1 MDACAPVRIA
11 ISLCLLHS
19 NASDFEH
26 EWVGF
31 NASVATGGQSLGPRG
46 MRVGDQ
52 TRPGEQRVSALA
64 HLRVLITGAGRGLGR
79 ACAEA
84 VVDAGGEVIAV
95 ARSVGDLADLA
106 ESRPGRIET
115 WTMDVSDPAFHARV
129 AALPRLD
136 GLVNNAGFNRPQ
148 PFTEVDVETLDGM
161 LALNVRA
168 AFLTAQAAAKVM
180 VAQRSGVIVNMTSQM
195 GHVGSPGRTVYC
207 VTKHALEGLTKAAA
221 VELAPHGVRVVSLAP
236 TFIETPMT
244 APMLADE
251 TFSRFVLD
259 RIPLGR
265 VGTAA
270 EVAAACVFLLSPAAS
285 MVTGSSLL
293 ADGGWT
299 AQ

>member
-1 MDACAPVRIA
+1 MSSLTGLRI
-11 ISLCLLHS
+11 
-19 NASDFEH
+19 
-26 EWVGF
+26 
-31 NASVATGGQSLGPRG
+31 
-46 MRVGDQ
+46 
-52 TRPGEQRVSALA
+52 
-64 HLRVLITGAGRGLGR
+64 LITGAGRGLGR

-95 ARSVGDLADLA
+95 ARSSADLVDLAD
-106 ESRPGRIET
+106 SREGRIEP
-115 WTMDVSDPAFHARV
+115 WVMDVADPAFHARV
-129 AALPRLD
+129 AALHRLD

-148 PFTEVDVETLDGM
+148 PFTEVDIETLDAM

-180 VAQRSGVIVNMTSQM
+180 VAQGSGVIVNMTSQM

-207 VTKHALEGLTKAAA
+207 LTKHALEGLTKAAA
-221 VELAPHGVRVVSLAP
+221 VELAPHGIRVVSLAP

-244 APMLADE
+244 APMLADAA
-251 TFSRFVLD
+251 FGKFVLD

-270 EVAAACVFLLSPAAS
+270 EVAAACIFLLSPAAS
-285 MVTGSSLL
+285 LITGSSLL

>member
-1 MDACAPVRIA
+1 MTD
-11 ISLCLLHS
+11 L
-19 NASDFEH
+19 
-26 EWVGF
+26 
-31 NASVATGGQSLGPRG
+31 TG
-46 MRVGDQ
+46 
-52 TRPGEQRVSALA
+52 
-64 HLRVLITGAGRGLGR
+64 HRVLITGAGRGLGR

-95 ARSVGDLADLA
+95 ARSGPDLA
-106 ESRPGRIET
+106 ELADSRPGRIEP
-115 WTMDVSDPAFHARV
+115 WAMDVADRDFHARV
-129 AALPRLD
+129 AVLSRLD

-148 PFTEVDVETLDGM
+148 PFTEVDVETLDAM

-207 VTKHALEGLTKAAA
+207 LTKHALEGLTKAAA
-221 VELAPHGVRVVSLAP
+221 VELGPHGVRVVSLAP

-251 TFSRFVLD
+251 TFGRFVLD

-270 EVAAACVFLLSPAAS
+270 EVAAACVFLLSPSAS
-285 MVTGSSLL
+285 LITGSSLL
-293 ADGGWT
+293 VDGGWT

>member
-1 MDACAPVRIA
+1 MFVAFECKR
-11 ISLCLLHS
+11 SHSEGLC
-19 NASDFEH
+19 
-26 EWVGF
+26 
-31 NASVATGGQSLGPRG
+31 GGQDAFVPAVCQGLEPRG
-46 MRVGDQ
+46 VRLGA
-52 TRPGEQRVSALA
+52 RRHASEQGVSNLA

-95 ARSVGDLADLA
+95 ARSVADLSDLA
-106 ESRPGRIET
+106 ESRRGRIEA
-115 WTMDVSDPAFHARV
+115 WAMDVSDPAFHARV

-180 VAQRSGVIVNMTSQM
+180 VAQGSGVIVNMTSQM

-207 VTKHALEGLTKAAA
+207 LTKHALEGLTKAAA

-251 TFSRFVLD
+251 TFGRFVLD

-285 MVTGSSLL
+285 LVTGSSLL
-293 ADGGWT
+293 VDGGWT
-299 AQ
+299 SQ

>member
-1 MDACAPVRIA
+1 M
-11 ISLCLLHS
+11 
-19 NASDFEH
+19 SDL
-26 EWVGF
+26 
-31 NASVATGGQSLGPRG
+31 TG
-46 MRVGDQ
+46 
-52 TRPGEQRVSALA
+52 
-64 HLRVLITGAGRGLGR
+64 LRVLITGAGRGLGR

-84 VVDAGGEVIAV
+84 VVDAGGDVIAV
-95 ARSVGDLADLA
+95 ARSAADLDDLAA
-106 ESRPGRIET
+106 ARPGQIEP
-115 WTMDVSDPAFHARV
+115 WVMDVADSAFHARV

-136 GLVNNAGFNRPQ
+136 GFVNNAGFNRPQ
-148 PFTEVDVETLDGM
+148 PFTQVDVETLDGM

-180 VAQRSGVIVNMTSQM
+180 VAQGSGVIVNMTSQM

-207 VTKHALEGLTKAAA
+207 LTKHALEGLTKAAA

-251 TFSRFVLD
+251 AFGRFVLD

-270 EVAAACVFLLSPAAS
+270 EVAGACVFLLSPAAS
-285 MVTGSSLL
+285 LVTGSSLL
-293 ADGGWT
+293 VDGGWT

>member
-1 MDACAPVRIA
+1 
-11 ISLCLLHS
+11 
-19 NASDFEH
+19 
-26 EWVGF
+26 
-31 NASVATGGQSLGPRG
+31 
-46 MRVGDQ
+46 
-52 TRPGEQRVSALA
+52 
-64 HLRVLITGAGRGLGR
+64 LGR

-84 VVDAGGEVIAV
+84 VVDAGGDVIAV
-95 ARSVGDLADLA
+95 ARSEGDLADLA
-106 ESRPGRIET
+106 VSRPGRIET
-115 WTMDVSDPAFHARV
+115 WAMDVKDPAFQARI
-129 AALPRLD
+129 AALPGLN

-148 PFTEVDVETLDGM
+148 PFTEVDAETLDGM

-180 VAQRSGVIVNMTSQM
+180 VAQGSGVIVNMTSQM

-207 VTKHALEGLTKAAA
+207 LTKHALEGLTKAAA
-221 VELAPHGVRVVSLAP
+221 VELAPCGVRVVSLAP

-244 APMLADE
+244 ASMLADE
-251 TFSRFVLD
+251 TFRRFVTD

-265 VGTAA
+265 VGTAT

-285 MVTGSSLL
+285 LITGSSLL

>member
-1 MDACAPVRIA
+1 M
-11 ISLCLLHS
+11 
-19 NASDFEH
+19 
-26 EWVGF
+26 
-31 NASVATGGQSLGPRG
+31 
-46 MRVGDQ
+46 
-52 TRPGEQRVSALA
+52 
-64 HLRVLITGAGRGLGR
+64 
-79 ACAEA
+79 
-84 VVDAGGEVIAV
+84 
-95 ARSVGDLADLA
+95 
-106 ESRPGRIET
+106 
-115 WTMDVSDPAFHARV
+115 
-129 AALPRLD
+129 
-136 GLVNNAGFNRPQ
+136 NNAGFNRPQ

-221 VELAPHGVRVVSLAP
+221 VELAPQGVRVVSLAP

>member
-1 MDACAPVRIA
+1 
-11 ISLCLLHS
+11 
-19 NASDFEH
+19 
-26 EWVGF
+26 
-31 NASVATGGQSLGPRG
+31 
-46 MRVGDQ
+46 
-52 TRPGEQRVSALA
+52 
-64 HLRVLITGAGRGLGR
+64 
-79 ACAEA
+79 
-84 VVDAGGEVIAV
+84 
-95 ARSVGDLADLA
+95 
-106 ESRPGRIET
+106 
-115 WTMDVSDPAFHARV
+115 MDVSDDAFYSRITD
-129 AALPRLD
+129 LSRLD

-148 PFTEVDVETLDGM
+148 PFTEVDVETLDAM

-180 VAQRSGVIVNMTSQM
+180 AAQGSGVIVNMTSQM

-207 VTKHALEGLTKAAA
+207 LTKHALEGLTKAAA
-221 VELAPHGVRVVSLAP
+221 VELAPRGVRVVSLAP

-244 APMLADE
+244 APMLSDAA
-251 TFSRFVLD
+251 FNKFVLD

-285 MVTGSSLL
+285 LVTGSCLL

>member
-1 MDACAPVRIA
+1 
-11 ISLCLLHS
+11 
-19 NASDFEH
+19 
-26 EWVGF
+26 
-31 NASVATGGQSLGPRG
+31 
-46 MRVGDQ
+46 
-52 TRPGEQRVSALA
+52 
-64 HLRVLITGAGRGLGR
+64 
-79 ACAEA
+79 
-84 VVDAGGEVIAV
+84 
-95 ARSVGDLADLA
+95 
-106 ESRPGRIET
+106 
-115 WTMDVSDPAFHARV
+115 MDVTEPAFHARV
-129 AALPRLD
+129 AALPQLD

-161 LALNVRA
+161 LALNVRS

-180 VAQRSGVIVNMTSQM
+180 VPQGSGVIVNMTSQM

-207 VTKHALEGLTKAAA
+207 LTKHALEGLTKAAA
-221 VELAPHGVRVVSLAP
+221 VELAPHGIRVVSLAP

-244 APMLADE
+244 APMLADAA
-251 TFSRFVLD
+251 FGKFVLD

-285 MVTGSSLL
+285 LITGSSLL